1 VARSAFL
8 EAAEQLMRALSQI
21 ATLPSTP
28 ALRRDEIRLQVAL
41 INPLMHVKGYP
52 APETKAAVERARRLI
67 EQVETPA
74 ERPED
79 PLALYSVLYGVWSAN
94 YTMYNGAAIRELAGQ
109 FLELAVKD
117 GTKIPLMVGHRLMA
131 SSGHFTRQAQS
142 RQKSRSGVGERRV
155 SYATFGGSYR
165 TPTQ

>member
-1 VARSAFL
+1 
-8 EAAEQLMRALSQI
+8 M
-21 ATLPSTP
+21 
-28 ALRRDEIRLQVAL
+28 
-41 INPLMHVKGYP
+41 
-52 APETKAAVERARRLI
+52 
-67 EQVETPA
+67 VETLA

-131 SSGHFTRQAQS
+131 SSGAFYAAS
-142 RQKSRSGVGERRV
+142 SVAPEIPERR
-155 SYATFGGSYR
+155 GGKAAPR
-165 TPTQ
+165 QVTADD